1 MRSVR
6 VLSASIALVI
16 VSGCADY
23 NWKLPGV
30 YRIPVQQGTVIEQAM
45 VSKLKA
51 GMPKDQVKFI
61 MGTPVIVDP
70 FHSNRWEYIYT
81 YKKGSD
87 RVREQRHIT
96 LHFDDNE
103 QLAYISGDIAVVDP
117 ELLAQPAPEAN
128 KQPESFEVPDR
139 PKPGFF
145 SRLIDRQDYDE
156 AGVPSDGGDTAGA
169 ETETGAQEEIPEQ
182 AEEDIDV
189 IENTDGGPAGGDY

>member
-1 MRSVR
+1 MRSVN
-6 VLSASIALVI
+6 VLSAGIALVI
-16 VSGCADY
+16 SSGCADY

-30 YRIPVQQGTVIEQAM
+30 YRIPVQQGTVIEQSM
-45 VSKLKA
+45 VNKLKA

-96 LHFDDNE
+96 LHFDENE
-103 QLAYISGDIAVVDP
+103 QLAHITGDIAVVDP
-117 ELLAQPAPEAN
+117 ELLAQPEPEAN
-128 KQPESFEVPDR
+128 QQPESFKVPDR

-145 SRLIDRQDYDE
+145 SKLIDRQDYDE
-156 AGVPSDGGDTAGA
+156 GDVEPASEDDTTRDA
-169 ETETGAQEEIPEQ
+169 EVTEQ

-189 IENTDGGPAGGDY
+189 IEGADGGPGNDTY